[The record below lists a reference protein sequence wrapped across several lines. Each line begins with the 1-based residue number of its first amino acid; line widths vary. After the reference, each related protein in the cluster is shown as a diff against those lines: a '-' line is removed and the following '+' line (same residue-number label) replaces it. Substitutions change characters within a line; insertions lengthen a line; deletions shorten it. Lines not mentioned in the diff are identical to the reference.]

1 MELLWL
7 IFCFGVGY
15 YAKERGRNPF
25 IWGVAAFIFSPIL
38 AGVVLA
44 MLKDDKQAT
53 DTAEVKAETQ
63 QLKDRV
69 AINETSVNNRL
80 IQVEEKV
87 QRIEKN
93 GGNSNISL
101 NTGSNQQLLT
111 GDTKFCPQ
119 CGSEIKKDAIKCR
132 YCGAELKE
140 VKMVECPFCKELI
153 RADALK
159 CKYCRSDIP
168 QQQLDN
174 STVAENS
181 TVQ

>member
-1 MELLWL
+1 MEILWL
-7 IFCFGVGY
+7 IFCAGVAY

-25 IWGVAAFIFSPIL
+25 VWGVAAFIFSPIL

-44 MLKDDKQAT
+44 MLKDEQQAT
-53 DTAEVKAETQ
+53 NTAEAKAETQ

-69 AINETSVNNRL
+69 AMNETTVSNRL
-80 IQVEEKV
+80 SQVEEKV
-87 QRIEKN
+87 QKIEMN
-93 GGNSNISL
+93 GGPIKGNL
-101 NTGSNQQLLT
+101 NVGANNVLLN
-111 GDTKFCPQ
+111 GNTKFCSQ

-132 YCGAELKE
+132 YCGAELSE
-140 VKMVECPFCKELI
+140 VKMVECPFCKEMI

-168 QQQLDN
+168 QTQSDN
-174 STVAENS
+174 NTVLGNS